1 MRETKYVKS
10 LGLVV
15 IILLI
20 TSAPIMAEAL
30 SGPQKNAVRSA
41 ENYLRS
47 KSFSRSGL
55 IEQLSS
61 EYGDSYRA
69 SDATLAVDS
78 LGVDWNK
85 QAVRA
90 AKEYLNF
97 PVFLA
102 KGSLNSSRQAPVMGT
117 PRVKQDTVP
126 SEAVLASR
134 PTRTYR
140 PTCDKCCTEGMR
152 GDCQYPI

>member
-1 MRETKYVKS
+1 MIKINYEFDEEEKMRETKYVKS

-97 PVFLA
+97 SGFSCKGLIEQLSASTGDGYTQSQA
-102 KGSLNSSRQAPVMGT
+102 KYGAQRSSAC
-117 PRVKQDTVP
+117 
-126 SEAVLASR
+126 E
-134 PTRTYR
+134 
-140 PTCDKCCTEGMR
+140 
-152 GDCQYPI
+152 

>member
-1 MRETKYVKS
+1 MMKINYELEEEEKMRETQYVKN

-41 ENYLRS
+41 ENYLRF

-61 EYGDSYRA
+61 EYGDSYKA

-90 AKEYLNF
+90 AEEYLRF
-97 PVFLA
+97 SGFSC
-102 KGSLNSSRQAPVMGT
+102 KGLTEQLSASTGDGYTQSQARYGAQRSSAC
-117 PRVKQDTVP
+117 
-126 SEAVLASR
+126 E
-134 PTRTYR
+134 
-140 PTCDKCCTEGMR
+140 
-152 GDCQYPI
+152 